1 MDLVSLVRLH
11 NLYIKG
17 SEEKAPVVIKTT
29 LLCNLTKAVMKVLN
43 VITPKIH
50 VTTIMLKHL
59 YDTKPAEEYEF
70 ILHNLIS
77 IVRYPEH
84 IYENKS
90 GKRGQFSFTKRVKDH
105 LYFCS
110 IETTQ
115 TTSPDGSVEE
125 MNFVVTAFRV
135 RKENYLKD
143 YKLLWSW
150 KGDFPSS

>member
-1 MDLVSLVRLH
+1 MDSISLIKLH

-17 SEEKAPVVIKTT
+17 TEEKAAVVVKTS
-29 LLCNLTKAVMKVLN
+29 LLCNLTNVVMKVLN
-43 VITPKIH
+43 LISPKIH

-77 IVRYPEH
+77 VVRFPEH

-90 GKRGQFSFTKRVKDH
+90 GKRGQFSFTKRIKNH

-115 TTSPDGSVEE
+115 IPIPDGSTEE
-125 MNFVVTAFRV
+125 INFVVTAFRI
-135 RKENYLKD
+135 RKENYLRD
-143 YKLLWSW
+143 YKLIWSW
-150 KGDFPSS
+150 KDDLPSS